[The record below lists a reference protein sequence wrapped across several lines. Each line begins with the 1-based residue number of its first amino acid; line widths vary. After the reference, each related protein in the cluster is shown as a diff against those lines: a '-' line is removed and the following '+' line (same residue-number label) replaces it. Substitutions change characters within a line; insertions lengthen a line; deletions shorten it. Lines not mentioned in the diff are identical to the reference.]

1 MSMKPILITEVMVTL
16 ENLEADLLV
25 HAFVPTATGDGRQAS
40 RRASLSNTLSTAQA
54 RANKRAMATHLKSA
68 VKAALTLL
76 ASQGQLRDPS
86 LAVVTTTESAITA
99 AVTPSADPFKP
110 TLEVGPPPY
119 GNVDGA
125 PCVVPFGSHEFA
137 FSYGTPWTTSF
148 AAPTHCGPEYSVLY
162 LKWEAACPLGI
173 QFDRIAA
180 VWINGVELLRT
191 STEEPDRKSGV
202 TWEVAKDVS
211 AYYDVVKRGG
221 NVVVSLDNVI
231 EGRYNSSFTITLSA
245 EFYKPKAVAAS
256 IFKRAA
262 SKPDLVLPV
271 SKSNTTYGW
280 FTVEPNSVGKNYQLV
295 TLPRNT
301 EELYLEVFLSHHQCD
316 EFYYANPPD
325 AYAKPLGWCGGGPFR
340 EVQVLVDDEL
350 VGVVWPFPLLYTGG
364 LNPYLWRPIVAIGAF
379 NAPTYVLNLTPF
391 LGQFLDDQPHNVTFF
406 VDYGVDFWPI
416 DGNLL
421 AYTDKSGRA
430 TKAQVLEKRIERHVV
445 PTQSSQVVGL
455 DANFTLQAS
464 RSFYVKSSVT
474 TSKGTRVYTIS
485 QQLDYSNRQEY
496 LENGDVGI
504 FEGRTTVKTTQSVS
518 SFFGLVN
525 NVVTHVEDYPIYGRS
540 YYKPRADGSYVL
552 DAQLQNAFSRTLSVK
567 ASPLEL
573 LFPTGLR
580 FNYEPKAVS
589 VALNGSAF
597 VDSLVGGNGS
607 TQATYQSRSPTS
619 GCFSR
624 QVAATAGV
632 LTKDVSD
639 TKCAPT
645 LRSAELYESV

>member
-1 MSMKPILITEVMVTL
+1 
-16 ENLEADLLV
+16 
-25 HAFVPTATGDGRQAS
+25 
-40 RRASLSNTLSTAQA
+40 
-54 RANKRAMATHLKSA
+54 MATHLTSA
-68 VKAALTLL
+68 LKAALTLL

-86 LAVVTTTESAITA
+86 VPAPLSSVATESAVA
-99 AVTPSADPFKP
+99 AAAPSADPFKP
-110 TLEVGPPPY
+110 TLEIGPPPY
-119 GNVDGA
+119 ANVQGA

-137 FSYGTPWTTSF
+137 FSYGTPWTTTF
-148 AAPTHCGPEYSVLY
+148 AAPTQCGPEYSVLY
-162 LKWEAACPLGI
+162 LKWSAACPLGI

-180 VWINGVELLRT
+180 VWVNGVELLRT
-191 STEEPDRKSGV
+191 STEEPDRKAGV
-202 TWEVAKDVS
+202 TWELAKDVS

-221 NVVVSLDNVI
+221 NVVVALDNVI

-245 EFYKPKAVAAS
+245 EFYKPKTGAAAS
-256 IFKRAA
+256 VFKRAET
-262 SKPDLVLPV
+262 KPDVVLPV
-271 SKSNTTYGW
+271 SKSDTTYGW
-280 FTVEPNSVGKNYQLV
+280 FTVEPSSAGQNYKLV

-316 EFYYANPPD
+316 EFYYSNPPD

-350 VGVVWPFPLLYTGG
+350 VGVVWPFPLLFTGG
-364 LNPYLWRPIVAIGAF
+364 LNPYLWRPVVAIGAF
-379 NAPTYVLNLTPF
+379 DAPTYVLNLTPF
-391 LGQFLDDQPHNVTFF
+391 LGQFLDGQAHNVSFF

-421 AYTDKSGRA
+421 AYTDKHGGA
-430 TKAQVLEKRIERHVV
+430 TKAQVLEKRIERRVV
-445 PTQSSQVVGL
+445 PTQSSEIVGL

-474 TSKGTRVYTIS
+474 TSKGTREYTIS
-485 QQLDYSNRQEY
+485 QKLEYSNRQEY
-496 LENGDVGI
+496 RENGELGL
-504 FEGRTTVKTTQSVS
+504 FEGHTKVTTTQTVS
-518 SFFGLVN
+518 SFFGLIN

-540 YYKPRADGSYVL
+540 YYKPRADGSYIL
-552 DAQLQNAFSRTLSVK
+552 DADLQNAFSRSLSIK

-589 VALNGSAF
+589 IALNGTAF

-607 TQATYQSRSPTS
+607 TQATYHSRSPTS

-624 QVAATAGV
+624 QVSATAGV

-639 TKCAPT
+639 TKCGST
-645 LRSAELYESV
+645 LRSTELLETM